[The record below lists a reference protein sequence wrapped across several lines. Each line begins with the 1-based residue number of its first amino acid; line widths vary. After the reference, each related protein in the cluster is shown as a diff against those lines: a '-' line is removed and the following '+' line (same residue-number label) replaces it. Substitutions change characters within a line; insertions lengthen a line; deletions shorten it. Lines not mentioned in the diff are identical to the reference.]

1 MVISFVISFLRSALR
16 MSIPLGLSAMGE
28 GFLERSGVVNIGLE
42 GLMLFG
48 ALSGVLATYYSGNPW
63 MGLLTAIIVGLLVSA
78 LEALVCI
85 YFHADEVVT
94 GISINLLG
102 LGLTSYVYRAFFGIT
117 SQAITVKTFQD
128 IKIPLLYKI
137 PILGPIFFNQPIP
150 MYLTVAVG
158 FLLLFILTKTS
169 WGLDIRASGED
180 PWVSEAEGAN
190 AYRVRLLC
198 MLVSGMLAASGGAFM
213 ALYNLNLFFDNMISG
228 AGFIALAIVV
238 VGRWNP
244 LLILLMS
251 LFFGATEALGLALQ
265 AGFAQQAPYNLLL
278 MIPFVLTMIVL
289 PFASGSKNSPA
300 ALSKGYKR
308 GEGT

>member
-1 MVISFVISFLRSALR
+1 MIITFVVSFLRSAIR
-16 MSIPLGLSAMGE
+16 MAVPLGLSAMGE

-63 MGLLTAIIVGLLVSA
+63 IGLLAAILIGLLVAA
-78 LEALVCI
+78 LEAGI
-85 YFHADEVVT
+85 SIFFHADEVVT

-102 LGLTSYVYRAFFGIT
+102 LGLTSYVYRAIFGTT
-117 SQAITVKTFQD
+117 SQAISVTTFKD
-128 IKIPLLYKI
+128 FSIPVLSKI

-150 MYLTVAVG
+150 MYLTIVAGVI
-158 FLLLFILTKTS
+158 LLFILNKTS

-180 PWVSEAEGAN
+180 PWVAEAEGAN
-190 AYRVRLLC
+190 AYRIRFIC
-198 MLVSGMLAASGGAFM
+198 MLVSGALAASGGAFI
-213 ALYNLNLFFDNMISG
+213 ALYNLNLFFDNMIAG

-251 LFFGATEALGLALQ
+251 LFFGVTQALGLALQ
-265 AGFAQQAPYNLLL
+265 ASFGKGAPYYLLL
-278 MIPFVLTMIVL
+278 MIPFILTMIIL
-289 PFASGSKNSPA
+289 PFASGSKNAPA

-308 GEGT
+308 GQGT